1 MESTVAIISLGGKQ
15 HLVSQGAT
23 VVVNKLDSKEGEV
36 LNLPDML
43 SNRTVQARVIS
54 HQLGKKVNG
63 LKFKAKTR
71 YFKRYGHRQT
81 ETTVEVVSIESGK
94 VRELRSLPATIGAV
108 SQKAVLETTKPTVKK
123 ATTAKKVTAVKAKKV
138 TDAKA

>member
-23 VVVNKLDSKEGEV
+23 VVVNKLDSKEGETFK
-36 LNLPDML
+36 LPDML
-43 SNRTVQARVIS
+43 SNRSVQVKVVS

-71 YFKRYGHRQT
+71 YFKRYGHRQS
-81 ETTVEVVSIESGK
+81 ETTVEVVSI
-94 VRELRSLPATIGAV
+94 GAV
-108 SQKAVLETTKPTVKK
+108 TQKAAETVKPTVKK
-123 ATTAKKVTAVKAKKV
+123 AAIAKKATSVKAKKV
-138 TDAKA
+138 TDAKG

>member
-36 LNLPDML
+36 LDLPDML
-43 SNRTVQARVIS
+43 SNRTVQAKVVS

-71 YFKRYGHRQT
+71 YFKRYGHRQS
-81 ETTVEVVSIESGK
+81 ETTVEVVSI
-94 VRELRSLPATIGAV
+94 GAG
-108 SQKAVLETTKPTVKK
+108 SQKAVAETVKPTVKK
-123 ATTAKKVTAVKAKKV
+123 ATPAKKVTAVKAKKV

>member
-36 LNLPDML
+36 LDLPDML
-43 SNRTVQARVIS
+43 SNRTVQAKVVS

-71 YFKRYGHRQT
+71 YFKRYGHRQSQT
-81 ETTVEVVSIESGK
+81 SVEVVSI
-94 VRELRSLPATIGAV
+94 GAA
-108 SQKAVLETTKPTVKK
+108 SQKATETAKPTVKK
-123 ATTAKKVTAVKAKKV
+123 TTPAKKVTSVKAKKV
-138 TDAKA
+138 TDGAS